1 MDIEFLRDYAL
12 KKESTTESTP
22 FGDDTLVYKVYG
34 KIFML
39 LSLDTPLQINLKCD
53 PELAVELREKYESI
67 IPGYH
72 MNKTHWNT
80 IIIDGTVPSREI
92 LKLIDHSYTLVL
104 NGIPQKNKN
113 NN

>member
-1 MDIEFLRDYAL
+1 MDIEYLREYAL
-12 KKESTTESTP
+12 NKEGATEGTP

-39 LSLDTPLQINLKCD
+39 MSLDTPLQINLKCD
-53 PELAVELREKYESI
+53 PELAIELREKYESI

-80 IIIDGTVPSREI
+80 IIIDGSVPVREI
-92 LKLIDHSYTLVL
+92 LKLIDHSYSLVL
-104 NGIPQKNKN
+104 NSIPLKKRK
-113 NN
+113 